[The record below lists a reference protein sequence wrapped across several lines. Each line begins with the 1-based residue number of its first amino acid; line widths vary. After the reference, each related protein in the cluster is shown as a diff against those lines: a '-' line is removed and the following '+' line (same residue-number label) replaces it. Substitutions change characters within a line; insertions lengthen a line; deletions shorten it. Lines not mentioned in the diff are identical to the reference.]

1 MELNLPAHQ
10 TEIDYNIRIED
21 DFMPKEWC
29 EEVFSIM
36 THVPDQIARF
46 PWYFSE
52 VLYSFR
58 DSVVHGSRSLMNV
71 HFTHNFYSE
80 GNSCSDYGHLIQPI
94 VDKINPDVLYR
105 AKANLTTYD
114 EQTYKHGY
122 HTDEDLPG
130 FTSIFYLNTCEGST
144 SFKVGEELT
153 EVDAVQGRM
162 VTFDNRIMHSGST
175 TSDTNSRVVM
185 VLNYYKHEY
194 ALQLGP
200 EPVRIT
206 IPQ

>member
-10 TEIDYNIRIED
+10 TEIDYNIRVED

-58 DSVVHGSRSLMNV
+58 DSDVHGSRSLMNV
-71 HFTHNFYSE
+71 HFTHNFYSYGE
-80 GNSCSDYGHLIQPI
+80 SVSDYGHLIQPI